1 MLVPVA
7 VIQAVG
13 DEAAWLLGNKH
24 RQPFHNSE
32 REIIKPRSLT
42 NLVRFH
48 AGILL
53 ETTGHSEN
61 RRCESRLAAA
71 NVRKHQQGL
80 ENGQR
85 GVARSGEH
93 PYGLRGSRS
102 SQMKTAPQ
110 QGGATR
116 GRATTHH
123 EDLPGAGES
132 SKEKGQAP

>member
-13 DEAAWLLGNKH
+13 DKETWLLGDKH
-24 RQPFHNSE
+24 RQPFHHSK

-48 AGILL
+48 AGILP

-71 NVRKHQQGL
+71 NARKHQQGL

-85 GVARSGEH
+85 GVARSGD
-93 PYGLRGSRS
+93 L
-102 SQMKTAPQ
+102 PQ
-110 QGGATR
+110 QPNED
-116 GRATTHH
+116 RAPAMGCYT
-123 EDLPGAGES
+123 S
-132 SKEKGQAP
+132 